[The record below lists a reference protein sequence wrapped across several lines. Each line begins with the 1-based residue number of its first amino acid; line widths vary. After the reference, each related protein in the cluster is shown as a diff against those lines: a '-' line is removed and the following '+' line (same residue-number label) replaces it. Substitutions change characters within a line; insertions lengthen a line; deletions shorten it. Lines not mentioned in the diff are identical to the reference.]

1 MQLQDTTKM
10 YPCWRTYQEGEK
22 LPAVSFRNGRII
34 DLSSSE
40 VKIQLEKMPADQ
52 MLMFYEHLYYGQY
65 QPCNGKTEYLFG
77 QNFSVLKNDDD
88 SVCVFGNGCSFQ

>member
-1 MQLQDTTKM
+1 MQLKDTSKM
-10 YPCWRTYQEGEK
+10 YPCWRTYQPDEK
-22 LPAVSFRNGRII
+22 LPSISFQNGRVI

-40 VKIQLEKMPADQ
+40 VKIQLEKMPADN

-65 QPCNGKTEYLFG
+65 QQYNGATEYLFG
-77 QNFSVLKNDDD
+77 RNFSVSKNEDN